1 MTAGRRRQA
10 CWQPAAVHL
19 QDRCSAMETGEEAA
33 LAGELAEP
41 KPLSA
46 PGGGGD
52 HGLRLPPVGWRLL
65 SSCALLPR
73 DGRAQRGSAV
83 LLWQV
88 CRERRTRG
96 SRCGL
101 QHREK
106 F

>member
-10 CWQPAAVHL
+10 RCQPADVRL

-52 HGLRLPPVGWRLL
+52 HGRRLPPVGWRLT

-73 DGRAQRGSAV
+73 DGRAQKG
-83 LLWQV
+83 
-88 CRERRTRG
+88 
-96 SRCGL
+96 RCAGKG
-101 QHREK
+101 QEAADADCNTGK
-106 F
+106 SSD